1 MAVEVNPRQ
10 CIPAGEEK
18 PSAVY
23 KPSRKVRAAGGRTS
37 TEQLD
42 KPVKHEE
49 EYGARTSVLQSKV
62 KALKEK
68 NMKEKKETN
77 ILKDEGGEKDKEDV
91 LVSPQLRTYLTEE
104 LLECTKNGRYSGV
117 HQGSWGSDELWGTYS
132 SDGSSDAHSNGCKI
146 VNSSNHSQN
155 PQNNSSLCLQEQL
168 QPSSNDL
175 SVPENTTARDS
186 ISLTLAE
193 KVERNRQELRS
204 KFGKSVNRGGEITH
218 SQGQTSKSRIITG
231 DVDGDLGLEIPVI
244 EECGELSAR
253 HEQAKQLLQRA
264 RMKAKGASPL
274 RASHCVLAHP
284 HSQPTLRRG
293 PNISG
298 AVTDGGSLSDSSS
311 SEYSTWQKGF
321 RGSSP
326 SHVRFQDES
335 EREAEERYRERQ
347 QVPQKVS
354 TPPPKRQPNGPISW
368 TEQLSPSG
376 NGQCGTCSSYVKG
389 TGTSPAAT
397 HGTNLRNVHLGS
409 KMTQDGSVSCPLGVK
424 PSPHWILPTQ
434 PWRMYTEL
442 IRETHIGSDST
453 PDSSGEDDGNRSH
466 NKKSRDWGM
475 HRHCRNNSANATP
488 EQGAKVHLLDT
499 YSESEI
505 RVGRSL
511 IDQNNGNGIGTSSNV
526 LTNRGKNKSN
536 HLEPIGKTSETN
548 REKGTAARSYCVDS
562 VRTGLRK
569 SPQNTEAKSTQRHKN
584 SALEFDTKPNTSIQ
598 ETGIGAI
605 VLNIDTKD
613 GNSRMHLTDC
623 RAPVTP
629 VIQCTSQAISSPFPS
644 GHVPAP
650 PSGKA
655 PIMMPSR
662 SRLSLRPGGI
672 SQQPHNSQ
680 EGGIVQAPHEKR
692 ESLSK
697 PVPNSKKT
705 TQEAL
710 GASDGHQLSQGMTSK
725 DNKSRERTQKL
736 KKHTENK
743 KTKEVKENG
752 DVIKHQEPRELDRP
766 YTSSRQKD
774 YERHPSFKDQRDK
787 NHGSG
792 TLSKEQ
798 EKNETHHSKR
808 EEKCTENSGI
818 NGQLTCSSNTNTG
831 SGQCF
836 RENSF
841 HCQTSDLGIS
851 TKDRYPELPDEGS
864 LQPAVKKGDIRSGM
878 RKIFSSIGLTSR
890 PKLERFQSSSL
901 EQISSPGSSSA
912 NGDSESF
919 DGSVKSGKIKKSP
932 SLQSLKLMSP
942 FHLPRKAS
950 SVQNLLGKSD
960 RSSVYITGDM
970 NTAPRRTLSVE
981 DIGSPG
987 KARALGKVAEVYP
1000 DGTRLLELQRPE
1012 NGTFGF
1018 RISAGNGRPD
1028 SGIYVQEMSDPD
1040 TAKLYSGL
1048 LRVGD
1053 EVLEVNGTK
1062 VSILGK
1068 TRLTELM
1075 NREPVLS
1082 LRVLHQ
1088 RRTKC

>member
-1 MAVEVNPRQ
+1 MAAEVNPRQ

-18 PSAVY
+18 PSVVI
-23 KPSRKVRAAGGRTS
+23 KPSRKVRAAGGGRTRS

-68 NMKEKKETN
+68 NMKERKETR
-77 ILKDEGGEKDKEDV
+77 ILKDEGGEIDKEDA
-91 LVSPQLRTYLTEE
+91 LMSPQLRTYLTEE
-104 LLECTKNGRYSGV
+104 LLDCTKQGGYSGA
-117 HQGSWGSDELWGTYS
+117 HQGSWGCDELWGTYS
-132 SDGSSDAHSNGCKI
+132 SDGSSDVHSNGCKI

-155 PQNNSSLCLQEQL
+155 PGNNSSLGLQERL

-175 SVPENTTARDS
+175 GVPENTTARDS
-186 ISLTLAE
+186 VSLTLAE

-204 KFGKSVNRGGEITH
+204 KFGKASNHGGEITH
-218 SQGQTSKSRIITG
+218 SQGKTSKSRIITA

-244 EECGELSAR
+244 EDCGELSAR

-389 TGTSPAAT
+389 AGASPAAT

-409 KMTQDGSVSCPLGVK
+409 KMTQDGSVSCSLGVK
-424 PSPHWILPTQ
+424 PSPHWILPSQ

-453 PDSSGEDDGNRSH
+453 PDSSGDDDGNRSH

-475 HRHCRNNSANATP
+475 HRHCRNNLANATP
-488 EQGAKVHLLDT
+488 EQGAKVHRLN
-499 YSESEI
+499 SESEI

-526 LTNRGKNKSN
+526 LKNRGKNKSN
-536 HLEPIGKTSETN
+536 HLEPVGKTSETN
-548 REKGTAARSYCVDS
+548 QEMGTAARSYCVDS

-569 SPQNTEAKSTQRHKN
+569 NPQNTEAKCTQRHRN
-584 SALEFDTKPNTSIQ
+584 SALEFETKQNTSIQ

-613 GNSRMHLTDC
+613 GNSKMHLTDC
-623 RAPVTP
+623 RTPVTP
-629 VIQCTSQAISSPFPS
+629 VIQCMSQSSPFTS
-644 GHVPAP
+644 GHVPVP

-655 PIMMPSR
+655 PIMMASR
-662 SRLSLRPGGI
+662 NRLSLRPGGI

-680 EGGIVQAPHEKR
+680 EGDIVQALHEKR
-692 ESLSK
+692 EPLSK

-710 GASDGHQLSQGMTSK
+710 GASDGHQLSTQGITSK
-725 DNKSRERTQKL
+725 NYSSRERTQKL
-736 KKHTENK
+736 KKHAENK
-743 KTKEVKENG
+743 RAKEVKENG
-752 DVIKHQEPRELDRP
+752 DVVKHREPDRP

-774 YERHPSFKDQRDK
+774 YDRHLSFKDQRDK
-787 NHGSG
+787 DHGSAN
-792 TLSKEQ
+792 LSKEQ
-798 EKNETHHSKR
+798 EKSETHNSKR

-818 NGQLTCSSNTNTG
+818 NGQLTCSNTNTG
-831 SGQCF
+831 SGQCS

-912 NGDSESF
+912 HGDSESF

-950 SVQNLLGKSD
+950 SVQNLLGKCD
-960 RSSVYITGDM
+960 RSAVYITGDI
-970 NTAPRRTLSVE
+970 NTAPRRALSVE

-1062 VSILGK
+1062 VSILGQ